1 MRILLSI
8 FVVIVLS
15 ATACKRTTDRGTTQ
29 RNTSSTLTIEPR
41 TSTER
46 PPRRVSGSNIVDMT
60 PMGGVYEIPVEIN
73 GSNMDFIFDTGAS
86 SISISELEAIYLF
99 KNGKLKEEDILGS
112 MQFRDATGRISEG
125 TTINLRSV
133 VIGNREIKNVKA
145 SVVHN
150 MEAPLLLGQSAL
162 AQFGKVTIDYKK
174 NQLSFE

>member
-15 ATACKRTTDRGTTQ
+15 ATACKRSTDRGTNQ
-29 RNTSSTLTIEPR
+29 RNKSSNLTIEPR
-41 TSTER
+41 TSTDH

-99 KNGKLKEEDILGS
+99 KNGKLKEEDILGT